1 MTPTDTPLRGK
12 VALVTGAAGDIG
24 AAIARRFA
32 AAGARIAVVDVKA
45 GLPGEFLALRC
56 DLTDPAA
63 VKQAVDD
70 AARHY
75 GALHILVNNAAAS
88 TARQPVADIALED
101 WQRHFAVNVT
111 AAFLMA
117 KHAIPH
123 LRAAGDG
130 VVLNIASQLGSVTSK
145 DGAAYSASKAALIS
159 LTRSI
164 AVDHAAEG
172 IRAVSLSPG
181 AIMTS
186 RLTTRFGSEAAT
198 SKAMAGLHPIGRLGT
213 PDEVAE
219 AALFLVSAKA
229 SFFTGSDV
237 VMDGGYTAI

>member
-1 MTPTDTPLRGK
+1 METLLQGK
-12 VALVTGAAGDIG
+12 VAIVTGAAGDIG

-32 AAGARIAVVDVKA
+32 AAGARVAVLDVKP
-45 GLPGEFLALRC
+45 GLQKDFLALSC

-63 VKQAVDD
+63 IKSAVDQ

-75 GALHILVNNAAAS
+75 GALHVLVNGAAAD
-88 TARQPVADIALED
+88 TARLPVADVALED
-101 WQRHFAVNVT
+101 WHRHFAVNVT
-111 AAFLMA
+111 AAFVAA

-123 LRAAGDG
+123 MRAAGGG
-130 VVLNIASQLGSVTSK
+130 VILNIASQLGSVTTRG
-145 DGAAYSASKAALIS
+145 GAAYSASKAALIS

-164 AVDHAAEG
+164 AVDHAADG

-186 RLTTRFGSEAAT
+186 RLTRRYGGSEEAT
-198 SKAMAGLHPIGRLGT
+198 SKAFAGLHPIGRLGT
-213 PDEVAE
+213 PEEVAE
-219 AALFLVSAKA
+219 AVLFLASGKA

>member
-1 MTPTDTPLRGK
+1 METPLQGRI
-12 VALVTGAAGDIG
+12 ALVTGAAGDIG
-24 AAIARRFA
+24 AAIVRRFA
-32 AAGARIAVVDVKA
+32 AAGARVAALDAKA
-45 GLPGEFLALRC
+45 GLPKDGLALNC

-63 VKQAVDD
+63 VKRAVDE
-70 AARHY
+70 AARHF
-75 GALHILVNNAAAS
+75 GGLHILVNNAAAD
-88 TARQPVADIALED
+88 TARAPVADIALED

-111 AAFLMA
+111 AAFLAA

-123 LRAAGDG
+123 MRAAGGG
-130 VVLNIASQLGSVTSK
+130 VVLNIASQLGSVTSRH
-145 DGAAYSASKAALIS
+145 GAAYSASKAAVIS

-164 AVDHAAEG
+164 AVDHAADG

-186 RLTTRFGSEAAT
+186 RLTTRFGGEEAT
-198 SKAMAGLHPIGRLGT
+198 SKALAGLHPIGRLGT
-213 PDEVAE
+213 PEEVAE
-219 AALFLVSAKA
+219 AALFLVSGKA